1 VRLARACWSIIF
13 CRFKQQ
19 QKKLTNFFNANYG
32 TNCKM
37 QIITIAQTTETGQLF
52 ALTDERPTCIDVM
65 SSTENSYS
73 IASIK
78 RV

>member
-1 VRLARACWSIIF
+1 
-13 CRFKQQ
+13 
-19 QKKLTNFFNANYG
+19 
-32 TNCKM
+32 M